1 MMVTEPGG
9 YVQWDEL
16 DCATFHAHAPTES
29 LTTQGSS
36 DLLTRWQGFCK
47 KSGLDFRF
55 VARTDFRCSLDGLA
69 AQTWRTYTHECGSYI
84 SSLADIFASN
94 RLEVIESFRLPL
106 SDNLRRASTDNFIMA
121 LEEIGAIA
129 SAKDVELLG
138 TWDDYR
144 ALWKRALMETERG
157 VSIGM
162 DMVVIVGRKR
172 SIS

>member
-1 MMVTEPGG
+1 
-9 YVQWDEL
+9 
-16 DCATFHAHAPTES
+16 
-29 LTTQGSS
+29 
-36 DLLTRWQGFCK
+36 
-47 KSGLDFRF
+47 
-55 VARTDFRCSLDGLA
+55 
-69 AQTWRTYTHECGSYI
+69 
-84 SSLADIFASN
+84 
-94 RLEVIESFRLPL
+94 
-106 SDNLRRASTDNFIMA
+106 MA

-144 ALWKRALMETERG
+144 ALWQRALMETERG